1 MPASA
6 RRAASRPTTPPSGTG
21 CSTIRLR
28 PEQAE
33 EYRQLHTQVWP
44 GVLATLR
51 AAHIGNYSIF
61 LRDGLL
67 FSYLEYS
74 GTDYAA
80 DTASI
85 AADPATRRWWA
96 LTDPCQQPLDPAA
109 AGEWWAPAEEVFH
122 LD

>member
-1 MPASA
+1 MTRRVASV
-6 RRAASRPTTPPSGTG
+6 
-21 CSTIRLR
+21 IRLR
-28 PEQAE
+28 PEQE
-33 EYRQLHTQVWP
+33 QTYRELHAAVWP

-51 AAHIGNYSIF
+51 AAHISNYSIF

-74 GTDYAA
+74 GDDYAA
-80 DTASI
+80 DTARI
-85 AADPATRRWWA
+85 AADPETQRWWQ
-96 LTDPCQQPLDPAA
+96 LTDPCQQPLDTAG